1 MTSDPKRLLPAGFE
15 DLEEFAADWALPT
28 ETARMGKRW
37 SSGMDEIT
45 RFYEAMASRIEA
57 ALDHLD
63 KFDLKTMPEPEQRL
77 MLLTL
82 SLAEAASAVE
92 TYKEPRV
99 RYGFDS
105 PARYLPTETIRR

>member
-1 MTSDPKRLLPAGFE
+1 MTTDKARLLPQGFE
-15 DLEEFAADWALPT
+15 DLEEFVESWALPT
-28 ETARMGKRW
+28 ETARMRKRW
-37 SSGMDEIT
+37 SSGMDEIS
-45 RFYEAMASRIEA
+45 RFYEAMASRVET

-63 KFDLKTMPEPEQRL
+63 GFALDAVPEPERC
-77 MLLTL
+77 LLLLIL

-105 PARYLPTETIRR
+105 PDRYLPTETIKR